1 MTARCVGFRVQTRC
15 SLRESER
22 IKQRSW
28 GQLYLHLHKGL
39 KALPAQRTLGTA
51 GLGSPLQS
59 QDAGGVELAG
69 GGFYDHATRCC
80 GEAFY
85 KIKDKSI
92 IHVVLEAEGL
102 SKP

>member
-1 MTARCVGFRVQTRC
+1 MTARCVGHHVRARC
-15 SLRESER
+15 SLRESR
-22 IKQRSW
+22 KDRAKGL
-28 GQLYLHLHKGL
+28 GQLSLHLHRGL
-39 KALPAQRTLGTA
+39 KALPAQHTLGTA

-59 QDAGGVELAG
+59 QYAGGVELAG

-92 IHVVLEAEGL
+92 IHVVL
-102 SKP
+102 